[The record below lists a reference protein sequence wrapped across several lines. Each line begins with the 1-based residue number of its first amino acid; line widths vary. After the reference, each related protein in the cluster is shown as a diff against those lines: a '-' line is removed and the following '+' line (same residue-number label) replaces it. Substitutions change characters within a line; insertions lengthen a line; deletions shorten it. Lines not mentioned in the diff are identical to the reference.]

1 MSESSAKHIVYDLSK
16 AEEYLQISQRSKF
29 GKCTWD
35 VPTQVVRANKAAK
48 WKQSL
53 NTSKDPITLDKKRT

>member
-1 MSESSAKHIVYDLSK
+1 MFQHQRK
-16 AEEYLQISQRSKF
+16 AEECLQISQISKF

-48 WKQSL
+48 RKQSL